1 MKAISRLLAVLAVL
15 LLTGCGEKDHPVRT
29 SLVVDTSTMTLS
41 IGESAVRM
49 ATSKAEDAVITYTSS
64 NPAVATVDQ
73 FGKVTALT
81 EGETTI
87 TITMD
92 ETKKSWYAASTIEY
106 QVVVKNVSAKALED
120 VDKSTPLT
128 LVAGEDGKITV
139 TFNGGITLE
148 NDIHYTINGGAEQTI
163 AKNTEGSF
171 DITVKKGDVVQFYSI
186 NTSLGGSTVAAARGM
201 TRAVDSGTKYINIK
215 PSMKTEIYGNVMS
228 LLKGKDNFANADAI
242 EANNAFYGLFA
253 GAEKLVNSTERKLVL
268 PATTLKE
275 GCYENMFS
283 GCKGIEKAPELPAPA
298 LVKDCYK
305 EIFYDCAKLNHV
317 TCLATDISAEGSTK
331 DWLGKAGTEATSA
344 PVLETLVP
352 MPPGSDGLPETWTAK
367 KIVLVE
373 SVDIKPELG
382 LVVGEADVTL
392 TVIVLPEDA
401 TDKTVTWTSSNPA
414 VATVDDNGTVHAV
427 APGEATIT
435 ATAGDNTATCAV
447 KVTAKPSDGLLA
459 GKFSVSDTKQVQFS
473 QGNLQAVVGGGYA
486 SDYYYASSWKFA
498 EHQWDYIGNAPAAT
512 YFKTGNTVDLFGW
525 VGSNADNNT
534 FGYGLCASTN
544 DNDYGYT
551 ISALKSDW
559 GTLAI
564 TNGGNTPNF
573 GWRTLTKDEWVYLF
587 NTRTTTSGIRYAKAT
602 VNNVKGVILLPD
614 DWNASY
620 HALVS
625 ANTADANFTSNP
637 ITAAEWTS
645 DFEAHG
651 AVFLPA
657 AGRRDD
663 SYVNSSGHYWSST
676 SDRINYAYQVFFDNS
691 DLQPASNSGRHNG
704 CSVRLVKDVENIQTD

>member
-148 NDIHYTINGGAEQTI
+148 NDIHYTVNGGAEQTI

-186 NTSLGGSTVAAARGM
+186 NTSLGGSAVAAARGM

-317 TCLATDISAEGSTK
+317 ACLATDISAEGSTK

-414 VATVDDNGTVHAV
+414 VATVDDNGRVHAV

-435 ATAGDNTATCAV
+435 AQAGDKTATCAV
-447 KVTAKPSDGLLA
+447 KVTANPSDGLLA
-459 GKFSVSDTKQVQFS
+459 GKFSVSGTKQVQFS

-486 SDYYYASSWKFA
+486 DDYYYASSWKFA

-544 DNDYGYT
+544 DNDYGYGYT

-587 NTRTTTSGIRYAKAT
+587 NTLPTTSGIRYAKAT

-614 DWNASY
+614 DWN
-620 HALVS
+620 HALIS
-625 ANTADANFTSNP
+625 DFTSNP
-637 ITAAEWTS
+637 ITAAEWAS

-657 AGRRDD
+657 AGHREGTSV
-663 SYVNSSGHYWSST
+663 SYVNSSGRYWSST
-676 SDRINYAYQVFFDNS
+676 SDGINDAYQVFFDNS
-691 DLQPASNSGRHNG
+691 GLQPARKCGRHYG

>member
-186 NTSLGGSTVAAARGM
+186 NTSLGGSAVAAARGM

-435 ATAGDNTATCAV
+435 ATAGDKTATCAV

-486 SDYYYASSWKFA
+486 PNYYYASSWKFA
-498 EHQWDYIGNAPAAT
+498 EHQWDYIGYAFAGS

-525 VGSNADNNT
+525 VGSDADNNR

-544 DNDYGYT
+544 DNDYGNT

-614 DWNASY
+614 DWN
-620 HALVS
+620 HALIS
-625 ANTADANFTSNP
+625 DFTSNP

-657 AGRRDD
+657 AGRRDGTSVSF

-676 SDRINYAYQVFFDNS
+676 SDGINNAYQVFFDNS
-691 DLQPASNSGRHNG
+691 GLNPSSNPNGHYG
-704 CSVRLVKDVENIQTD
+704 CSVRLVRDVE

>member
-1 MKAISRLLAVLAVL
+1 MAVLAVL

-186 NTSLGGSTVAAARGM
+186 NTSLGGSAVAAARGM

-283 GCKGIEKAPELPAPA
+283 GCKGIEMAPELPAPA

-317 TCLATDISAEGSTK
+317 TCLATDITASDCTK
-331 DWLGKAGTEATSA
+331 DWLAKAGTEATSA

-414 VATVDDNGTVHAV
+414 VATVDDNGRVHAV

-435 ATAGDNTATCAV
+435 ATAGDKTATCAV
-447 KVTAKPSDGLLA
+447 KVTANPSDGLLA
-459 GKFSVSDTKQVQFS
+459 GKFSVSGTKQVQFS
-473 QGNLQAVVGGGYA
+473 QGNLLAVVGGGYA
-486 SDYYYASSWKFA
+486 PNYYYASSWKFA
-498 EHQWDYIGNAPAAT
+498 EHQWDYLG
-512 YFKTGNTVDLFGW
+512 YTGNNNHFGNGNSVDLFGW
-525 VGSNADNNT
+525 VGSDADNNR
-534 FGYGLCASTN
+534 FGYGLCTSTN
-544 DNDYGYT
+544 DNDYGNT

-645 DFEAHG
+645 DFETHG

-657 AGRRDD
+657 AGRREGT
-663 SYVNSSGHYWSST
+663 SVSFVNSSGHYWSST
-676 SDRINYAYQVFFDNS
+676 SDGSNNAYQVFFDNIGLNPS
-691 DLQPASNSGRHNG
+691 SKPNRYYG

>member
-171 DITVKKGDVVQFYSI
+171 DITVKKGDVVQFYST

-201 TRAVDSGTKYINIK
+201 TRAVDTSTKYINIK

-414 VATVDDNGTVHAV
+414 VATVDDNGRVHAV
-427 APGEATIT
+427 VPGEATIT

-486 SDYYYASSWKFA
+486 LNYYYASSWKFA
-498 EHQWDYIGNAPAAT
+498 EHQWDYIGYAFAGS

-525 VGSNADNNT
+525 VGSDADNNR

-544 DNDYGYT
+544 DNDYGNT

-587 NTRTTTSGIRYAKAT
+587 NNRTTTSGIRYAKAT

-676 SDRINYAYQVFFDNS
+676 ASSATHAYQVYFYIN
-691 DLQPASNSGRHNG
+691 DLQPALKCGRHYG

>member
-92 ETKKSWYAASTIEY
+92 ETKKSWYAASTIDY
-106 QVVVKNVSAKALED
+106 KVVVKNVSAKALED

-171 DITVKKGDVVQFYSI
+171 DITVKKGDVVQFYST
-186 NTSLGGSTVAAARGM
+186 NTSLGGSAVAAARGM

-283 GCKGIEKAPELPAPA
+283 GCKGIEMAPELPAPA

-414 VATVDDNGTVHAV
+414 VATVDDNGRVHAV

-435 ATAGDNTATCAV
+435 ATAGDKTATCAV

-486 SDYYYASSWKFA
+486 PNYYYASSWKFA
-498 EHQWDYIGNAPAAT
+498 EHQWDYIGYAFAGS

-525 VGSNADNNT
+525 VGSDADNNR

-544 DNDYGYT
+544 DNDYGNT

-614 DWNASY
+614 DWN
-620 HALVS
+620 HALIS
-625 ANTADANFTSNP
+625 DFTSNP

-657 AGRRDD
+657 AGRRDGTSVSF

-676 SDRINYAYQVFFDNS
+676 SDGINNAYQVFFDNS
-691 DLQPASNSGRHNG
+691 GLNPSSNPNGHYG
-704 CSVRLVKDVENIQTD
+704 CSVRLVRDVE